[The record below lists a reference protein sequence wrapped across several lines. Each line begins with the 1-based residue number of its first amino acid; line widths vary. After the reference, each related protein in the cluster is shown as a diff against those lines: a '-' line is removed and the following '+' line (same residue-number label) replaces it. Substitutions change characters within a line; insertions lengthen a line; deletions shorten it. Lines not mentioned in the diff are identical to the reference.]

1 MKHFLN
7 CLFQRQERIANIEF
21 RPTEYVGDTRDSKTA
36 IFDVLVIGDRG
47 EQYLVEMQLA
57 NQECFKDRAYFYDSR
72 MFTDQLP
79 RGNAHKFCDIKE
91 TQFIGIQDFILQDS
105 PKGDYVSDISPSYW

>member
-1 MKHFLN
+1 MLRRPPRSTRTDT
-7 CLFQRQERIANIEF
+7 LFPYTTLF
-21 RPTEYVGDTRDSKTA
+21 RSTRDSKTA

-72 MFTDQLP
+72 MFTEQLP
-79 RGNAHKFCDIKE
+79 RGNAHRFCDIKE
-91 TQFIGIQDFILQDS
+91 THFIGILDFIQIGRAS
-105 PKGDYVSDISPSYW
+105 CRERVCQYV